1 MSGNIDTMAC
11 GLWGPGAPPQNL
23 VGLVIAMVNLLVHL
37 PFTDLPVLRDY
48 ELGELRQKYD
58 YVIVGGGSAGC
69 VIANRLSADPGITV
83 LLLEAGGLED
93 ASRQIPLTATY
104 NLAGHDDWGYRTV
117 PQRNACLS
125 FHEQVSLLSAV
136 LIEALIDLFSGSVV
150 CVLLTPSVQLEERRR
165 SSFFFF
171 FLTPQVGCLSFR
183 TFSLSQRC
191 PMSRGKVLGGT
202 SVLNFMMYVR
212 GNRHDYDKWAGT
224 YGAAGWSYEDV
235 LPHFKDI
242 EDFRAGPVDGEHCEP
257 YCTAGFHGTDGE
269 VPVAHP
275 NGSTHLTKLFL
286 DACKE
291 SGYSLV
297 DYNGATQSG
306 CSRLQVN
313 MANGERFSSSKAFIQ
328 PVLRT
333 RRNLDVALLSQV
345 TKLPKPGTRNAYEC
359 AGKSRNKKG
368 NSPVLRYNPESD
380 EADTSPD
387 PGRDHGAKVLP
398 TIPRA
403 RSGATIIFLIII
415 FIPTIVTTIE
425 QEAAATKATAAMSSV
440 QKINFEG
447 NHAVGAT
454 FTRYGKPQNVSARRE
469 VILSAG
475 TIGSAQLLL
484 LSGVGPREDLERLQI
499 PVVADLP
506 VGRSIQD
513 HSFLYIAVPV
523 ITDWQAGISP
533 FSLEDIAQFESNRSG
548 IVTIP
553 SAIEAVQFFG
563 TQYAVG
569 PDSTDIELGILSS
582 QPASQLARAE
592 VLKIGMLPEMQAYD
606 SYLGPKDN
614 VPGFRAAVIHNRP
627 KSRGRITLHS
637 SDPTDYPEIDL
648 HMLEHPD
655 DAKAAAEGT
664 KNFIDRILTTKAM
677 KSIGAKPWDVTF
689 PPCADAG
696 PRWSLEYIECLFH
709 HLANPGMHIC
719 CSVPMGSHDSAV
731 VDERLRVRGNVTG
744 LRVADVSVMPEILT
758 GNTNAAAM
766 MIGSKAAAMIA
777 EDNVNE

>member
-136 LIEALIDLFSGSVV
+136 LIEALCSVV

-345 TKLPKPGTRNAYEC
+345 TKVVLAEVKEIIR
-359 AGKSRNKKG
+359 AGF
-368 NSPVLRYNPESD
+368 VD
-380 EADTSPD
+380 
-387 PGRDHGAKVLP
+387 
-398 TIPRA
+398 
-403 RSGATIIFLIII
+403 FQ
-415 FIPTIVTTIE
+415 TT
-425 QEAAATKATAAMSSV
+425 
-440 QKINFEG
+440 INFEG

>member
-1 MSGNIDTMAC
+1 MSGDIDSMAC
-11 GLWGPGAPPQNL
+11 GLWGPGAPPQNF

-48 ELGELRQKYD
+48 ELGELRQQYD

-69 VIANRLSADPGITV
+69 VIANRLSADPNITV

-93 ASRQIPLTATY
+93 ASRQIPLTAPY
-104 NLAGHDDWGYRTV
+104 NIDGHDDWAYRTV

-125 FHEQVSLLSAV
+125 FHEQ
-136 LIEALIDLFSGSVV
+136 
-150 CVLLTPSVQLEERRR
+150 
-165 SSFFFF
+165 
-171 FLTPQVGCLSFR
+171 
-183 TFSLSQRC
+183 RC
-191 PMSRGKVLGGT
+191 PMSRGKVLGGS

-212 GNRHDYDKWAGT
+212 GNRHDYDNWAGK

-242 EDFRAGPVDGEHCEP
+242 EDFHVGPVDG
-257 YCTAGFHGTDGE
+257 FHGSAGE
-269 VPVAHP
+269 VPVGHP
-275 NGSTHLTKLFL
+275 NGSTHLSKLFL
-286 DACKE
+286 DACQE

-333 RRNLDVALLSQV
+333 RRNLDVALFSQV
-345 TKLPKPGTRNAYEC
+345 T
-359 AGKSRNKKG
+359 
-368 NSPVLRYNPESD
+368 
-380 EADTSPD
+380 
-387 PGRDHGAKVLP
+387 
-398 TIPRA
+398 
-403 RSGATIIFLIII
+403 
-415 FIPTIVTTIE
+415 
-425 QEAAATKATAAMSSV
+425 
-440 QKINFEG
+440 KINFEG
-447 NHAVGAT
+447 SLAVGAT

-513 HSFLYIAVPV
+513 HSFLYIGVPV
-523 ITDWQAGISP
+523 ITDWQVGISP
-533 FSLEDIAQFESNRSG
+533 FSLEDIAQYESNRSG

-569 PDSTDIELGILSS
+569 PDSTDIELGIISS

-592 VLKIGMLPEMQAYD
+592 VLKIGMLPEAYD
-606 SYLGPKDN
+606 NYLGPKDN
-614 VPGFRAAVIHNRP
+614 VPGFRVAVMHNRP

-664 KNFIDRILTTKAM
+664 KNFIDRILTTNAM

-709 HLANPGMHIC
+709 HMANPGMHVC